1 MQSGRFLMQVVRP
14 KYAEALRL
22 AAESLLHSKPQASAP
37 LPHIFGSAAYL
48 QDHTAGLGSILDP
61 SLAEQQPASA
71 HEEQSGD
78 VLPDVEGRQQPAA
91 AAPQA
96 DALQASIE
104 ALQGPT
110 SLSKVTALQGVSPG
124 CCIHSVLQL
133 RRLT

>member
-1 MQSGRFLMQVVRP
+1 MVRP

-22 AAESLLHSKPQASAP
+22 AAESLLGPKPQASAP

-48 QDHTAGLGSILDP
+48 QDHTAGLGSLLDP

-71 HEEQSGD
+71 QQEQNGD
-78 VLPDVEGRQQPAA
+78 VSPNVERRRQLVA

-104 ALQGPT
+104 ALQGPI
-110 SLSKVTALQGVSPG
+110 SLSKVTALQGVCPG
-124 CCIHSVLQL
+124 CCFHQCPSSEG
-133 RRLT
+133 

>member
-1 MQSGRFLMQVVRP
+1 MVRP
-14 KYAEALRL
+14 KYAEALQL
-22 AAESLLHSKPQASAP
+22 AVESLLKPKPQATVP

-48 QDHTAGLGSILDP
+48 QDHTAGLGSLLDP

-71 HEEQSGD
+71 QEDRNGD
-78 VLPDVEGRQQPAA
+78 VSPNVEEMQRRAA

-110 SLSKVTALQGVSPG
+110 SPSKVTALQGGVSRVLLS
-124 CCIHSVLQL
+124 SVA
-133 RRLT
+133 